1 MRKLCW
7 VICTKYRKLERPKLS
22 YLLEKTLVLSIICSN
37 CKNEYETNVQ
47 GKTISSNIKNSLFN

>member
-47 GKTISSNIKNSLFN
+47 GKTINSNIKNYLFN

>member
-22 YLLEKTLVLSIICSN
+22 YLLEETLVLSIICSN

-47 GKTISSNIKNSLFN
+47 GKTINSNIKNYLFN